1 MTDDVT
7 FRDGNEEYKVT
18 PAGAFRRRDGSA
30 HFTLWQH
37 PSALTRKVIAL
48 RAEVQTLVRALEIA
62 SADDPP
68 AKTGLARAPEQTGP
82 GVAYLITN
90 EAPDAHD
97 QGHEAG
103 LAGLSLT
110 RCPYGYGKSQREDWI
125 VGWKA
130 GKRARAAEG
139 RQE

>member
-7 FRDGNEEYKVT
+7 FRDGSEEYKVT
-18 PAGAFRRRDGSA
+18 PAGAFRRLDGSA

-62 SADDPP
+62 SA
-68 AKTGLARAPEQTGP
+68 
-82 GVAYLITN
+82 
-90 EAPDAHD
+90 APDAHD